1 MRGKKY
7 IVVLGLCLATVL
19 FIAGCGQGEKQEVQ
33 QSSVNS
39 VSVNHFMTEKDIVQQ
54 ANESAHA
61 HFFREMVA
69 LGPEGVKAAHYSDNC
84 IGCHSAVKMF
94 DDPSAVLNDFFPG
107 GKYAGQLEGIS
118 CRVCH
123 VLDTEEGIAL
133 RKEGWAVCGDCHTA
147 QGRPKLGSAVHHPQ
161 NEMIRGFGV
170 GEVPDIPSYKCFNMI
185 DFSCY
190 DCHLTNAVKHDYMVP
205 GVTVT
210 DDGVTQMDYKKFEE
224 VLKQERCIGCHQ
236 IVEDTVQS
244 VKTKQEYI
252 SKKLEELMPLYEE
265 WGEKTGAMDPNDPR
279 VKTFGEATT
288 YLTYV
293 DADASKGAHNYEL
306 AKALLEKAEEKFNEL
321 Q

>member
-1 MRGKKY
+1 MSGKKY
-7 IVVLGLCLATVL
+7 VVVLGLCLAAFLLIT
-19 FIAGCGQGEKQEVQ
+19 GCGQNEGQEVQ
-33 QSSVNS
+33 QSNVDS
-39 VSVNHFMTEKDIVQQ
+39 VSLNNFVTEKDIVQQ

-69 LGPEGVKAAHYSDNC
+69 LGPEGVQQAHYSDNC

-94 DDPSAVLNDFFPG
+94 DDQDALLKDFFPG
-107 GKYAGQLEGIS
+107 GKYAGQVEGIT

-123 VLDTEEGIAL
+123 VLATEDGIAL

-147 QGRPKLGSAVHHPQ
+147 QGRPVLGKEVHHPQ

-185 DFSCY
+185 DFTCY
-190 DCHLTNAVKHDYMVP
+190 DCHTTNAVKHDFLVP

-210 DDGVTQMDYKKFEE
+210 EDGAVQMDYKKFED
-224 VLKQERCIGCHQ
+224 VLKQQRCIGCHE
-236 IVEDTVQS
+236 IIEDTVQS
-244 VKTKQEYI
+244 VKTKQDYI
-252 SKKLEELMPLYEE
+252 SQKLDELRPLFEE

-279 VKTFGEATT
+279 VKSFGEAAT
-288 YLTYV
+288 YFTYV
-293 DADASKGAHNYEL
+293 EADSSKGAHNYEL
-306 AKALLEKAEEKFNEL
+306 AKALLEKAGEKFQEL